1 MGDSQTEESNTWE
14 LPLDPQEFLEHLK
27 AQHRVFYWEPLPPD
41 DPRQI
46 KEAERTR
53 IRSSLEYL
61 HHHWAL
67 PDAFNPSDAGKG
79 VRGKL
84 VGLFGRLTYRVLG
97 RYLREERD
105 LLAHLVRVNE
115 ALEQRCDE
123 LSIRC
128 RQLGDDMLL
137 RQAAEARNQAEL
149 ALWLHL
155 DPPPSATSDRGSNGR
170 HGSGEASGDRT

>member
-1 MGDSQTEESNTWE
+1 VGD
-14 LPLDPQEFLEHLK
+14 PALDPQEFLEHLK
-27 AQHRVFYWEPLPPD
+27 SQHRVFYWEPLPPD
-41 DPRQI
+41 DPRRFVGS
-46 KEAERTR
+46 ERTR
-53 IRSSLEYL
+53 VRGSLEYL
-61 HHHWAL
+61 HRHWAL
-67 PDAFNPSDAGKG
+67 PDTFDPHDAGTG

-123 LSIRC
+123 LSLC
-128 RQLGDDMLL
+128 CQQLGDDMLL
-137 RQAAEARNQAEL
+137 RQAAEASNQAKL

-155 DPPPSATSDRGSNGR
+155 EPPPGAASDSGSNG
-170 HGSGEASGDRT
+170 HS